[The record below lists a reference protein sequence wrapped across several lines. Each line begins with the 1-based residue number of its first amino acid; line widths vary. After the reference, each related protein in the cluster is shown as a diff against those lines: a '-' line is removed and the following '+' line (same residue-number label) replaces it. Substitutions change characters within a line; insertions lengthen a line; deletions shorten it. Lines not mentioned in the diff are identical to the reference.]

1 MAHECEKLATCGFF
15 RKYAEVKDLAC
26 RGFINQYCKGDKM
39 DQCKRKEYSRKHGE
53 APSDDMMPKGQN
65 IRLYQHYLYP
75 RTVGIAVPV
84 GPAFSISPECEWL
97 EFIRSDSGG

>member
-1 MAHECEKLATCGFF
+1 MAQECEKLATCGFF

-53 APSDDMMPKGQN
+53 APSD
-65 IRLYQHYLYP
+65 
-75 RTVGIAVPV
+75 
-84 GPAFSISPECEWL
+84 
-97 EFIRSDSGG
+97 